1 MARNGS
7 CTSCFIILSHMHGK
21 YLRLTQHTP
30 SFPDSTQAEYAH
42 IRIHVHNASF
52 MIVFRRFHRYRISV
66 YRKQAGNSETMTS
79 YPRGRH
85 GTATIRSDTWR
96 HRFHMPSSQRR
107 IEQDEHDPWQFCS
120 STYVDIA
127 DNNRKYPFTSI
138 SHAIIDRK
146 LNPRLPQ
153 AYMTSDRNDG
163 FIPT

>member
-1 MARNGS
+1 
-7 CTSCFIILSHMHGK
+7 
-21 YLRLTQHTP
+21 
-30 SFPDSTQAEYAH
+30 
-42 IRIHVHNASF
+42 
-52 MIVFRRFHRYRISV
+52 
-66 YRKQAGNSETMTS
+66 
-79 YPRGRH
+79 
-85 GTATIRSDTWR
+85 
-96 HRFHMPSSQRR
+96 MPSSQRR